1 MKVNTFKKVE
11 EKAGENMKKA
21 LFVFIAVISF
31 LVLNSFIPSEKD
43 SEIYNSTIRL
53 HVIANSDNEK
63 DQELKLKVRDVIVE
77 RISQYEANSK
87 IEALACIEEDKD
99 NLKILAES
107 CIREQGFS
115 DAVSIEIGEESYPT
129 REYDSFALPA
139 GNYTSLRVIIGNGE
153 GQNWW
158 CVLYPPLCTSA
169 AIELD
174 EEYTD
179 VGFTKEQ
186 YNLITGNKQDYK
198 VKFKLLELAS
208 QAFGFEY

>member
-1 MKVNTFKKVE
+1 
-11 EKAGENMKKA
+11 MKKA

-31 LVLNSFIPSEKD
+31 LVLNSFIPSE
-43 SEIYNSTIRL
+43 SEIYNSTVRL
-53 HVIANSDNEK
+53 HVIANSDSEK

-77 RISQYEANSK
+77 RMAEYNANSK
-87 IEALACIEEDKD
+87 IEALACIEEDKE
-99 NLKILAES
+99 NLKLIAEK
-107 CIREQGFS
+107 CIREQGFNNS
-115 DAVSIEIGEESYPT
+115 VSIEIGEESYPT
-129 REYDSFALPA
+129 REYESFKLPA
-139 GNYTSLRVIIGNGE
+139 GNYTSLRVIIGDGD

-174 EEYTD
+174 SDYTD

-186 YNLITGNKQDYK
+186 YNLITGNKQEYK

-208 QAFGFEY
+208 QAFGFDY